1 MQFASDKVRSVS
13 GRPNSRS
20 SHHRGRFVGEF
31 PATNVHLA
39 LRWRGLTLRFSASNA
54 QKRSALTP
62 QQLFTRTF
70 AVKKEDLFGMTI
82 SKERK
87 NEVVGEYGSTATDT
101 GSPEV
106 QIAILTERINGL
118 TEHMRTHRKDYASRR
133 GLLGLVSRRRR
144 LLDYVRGQDPQR
156 YLDIIGKL
164 GIRK

>member
-1 MQFASDKVRSVS
+1 
-13 GRPNSRS
+13 
-20 SHHRGRFVGEF
+20 
-31 PATNVHLA
+31 
-39 LRWRGLTLRFSASNA
+39 
-54 QKRSALTP
+54 
-62 QQLFTRTF
+62 
-70 AVKKEDLFGMTI
+70 MTI

-87 NEVVGEYGSTATDT
+87 NEVVGEYGSTQTDT

>member
-1 MQFASDKVRSVS
+1 
-13 GRPNSRS
+13 
-20 SHHRGRFVGEF
+20 
-31 PATNVHLA
+31 
-39 LRWRGLTLRFSASNA
+39 
-54 QKRSALTP
+54 
-62 QQLFTRTF
+62 
-70 AVKKEDLFGMTI
+70 MTI

-87 NEVVGEYGSTATDT
+87 SEVIKEHGKASDDT

-144 LLDYVRGQDPQR
+144 LLDYVRGEDPQR

>member
-1 MQFASDKVRSVS
+1 
-13 GRPNSRS
+13 
-20 SHHRGRFVGEF
+20 
-31 PATNVHLA
+31 
-39 LRWRGLTLRFSASNA
+39 
-54 QKRSALTP
+54 
-62 QQLFTRTF
+62 
-70 AVKKEDLFGMTI
+70 MTI
-82 SKERK
+82 SKDRK
-87 NEVVGEYGSTATDT
+87 SEVINEHSTSDGDT

-144 LLDYVRGQDPQR
+144 LLDYVRGEDPQR